1 MDGRGVGVD
10 SRWKERRRLDG
21 GGSGAVVLRHG
32 WGVRNGD
39 FCLWMMAKCA
49 GSSQIQTSVVGKK
62 IFWSSKVI

>member
-1 MDGRGVGVD
+1 
-10 SRWKERRRLDG
+10 LDG

-39 FCLWMMAKCA
+39 FCLMAEAKCA

-62 IFWSSKVI
+62 IFRSSKVD